1 MLAMENYSRNFEI
14 NDDKEEIN
22 LGYIILN
29 SKASLLE
36 EVTVNQEKPP
46 VTFKKDTIE
55 FNAGSF
61 KQKQIPWLR
70 TCCLYYKNSRLSE
83 RK

>member
-22 LGYIILN
+22 SGYIILN

-61 KQKQIPWLR
+61 KTKPNSVVEDLLFILQKFAVI
-70 TCCLYYKNSRLSE
+70 
-83 RK
+83 